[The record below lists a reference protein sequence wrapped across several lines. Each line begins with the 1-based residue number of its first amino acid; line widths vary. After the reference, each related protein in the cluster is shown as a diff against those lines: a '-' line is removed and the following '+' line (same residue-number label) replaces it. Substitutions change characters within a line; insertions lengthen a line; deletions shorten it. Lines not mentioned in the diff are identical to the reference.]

1 MEIIEWFRQQ
11 SLAKRWQL
19 ALVGVLAVGVLGY
32 SLSSSQVESAEN
44 PVGLF
49 EPLQFENTISVHVV
63 GEVETPGLYEL
74 PIGAN
79 AAEAIAAAG
88 GMTADAQE
96 ASINLARTL
105 VDGEQLYVLSQTES
119 VQGTGK
125 LSLNQATAEQLDSL
139 PGIGP
144 ALSERI
150 VAHRQSIG
158 SFRSIEEL
166 TNVSGIGPKLF
177 SKIRDQ
183 LTI

>member
-1 MEIIEWFRQQ
+1 MVTHYLLHKLKVQKTQLVFLNRCSLKTQ
-11 SLAKRWQL
+11 SQCMWLAR
-19 ALVGVLAVGVLGY
+19 
-32 SLSSSQVESAEN
+32 VEK
-44 PVGLF
+44 
-49 EPLQFENTISVHVV
+49 
-63 GEVETPGLYEL
+63 PGLYEL

-105 VDGEQLYVLSQTES
+105 VDGEQLYVLSQNES

-166 TNVSGIGPKLF
+166 TDVSGIGPKLF

>member
-1 MEIIEWFRQQ
+1 MDIFDWLKQQ
-11 SLAKRWQL
+11 SLVKRWQL
-19 ALVGVLAVGVLGY
+19 GLAGALVLVVLGFAM
-32 SLSSSQVESAEN
+32 SSSQVENAEE
-44 PVGLF
+44 PIGLF
-49 EPLQFENTISVHVV
+49 EPLQFDNSISVHVV
-63 GEVETPGLYEL
+63 GEVKKPGLYQL
-74 PIGAN
+74 PIGAK

-88 GMTADAQE
+88 GLGEDAQE
-96 ASINLARTL
+96 SSINLARTL
-105 VDGEQLYVLSQTES
+105 IDGEQLFVLSQTEATEQ
-119 VQGTGK
+119 VGK

-150 VAHRQSIG
+150 VAHRQRIG

-166 TNVSGIGPKLF
+166 TDVSGIGPKLL

>member
-1 MEIIEWFRQQ
+1 MEIIDWFKQQ
-11 SLAKRWQL
+11 SLAKWLQL
-19 ALVGVLAVGVLGY
+19 ALAGALVLAVIGY
-32 SLSSSQVESAEN
+32 SLSSSQVQDAEN
-44 PVGLF
+44 PAAVF
-49 EPLQFENTISVHVV
+49 EPLQFENTISIHVV
-63 GEVETPGLYEL
+63 GEVEEPGLYEL
-74 PIGAN
+74 PIGAK

-88 GMTADAQE
+88 GMTSDAQE

-105 VDGEQLYVLSQTES
+105 LDGEQLYVLSQKES
-119 VQGTGK
+119 VPGTGK
-125 LSLNQATAEQLDSL
+125 LSLNQASAEQLDAL

-166 TNVSGIGPKLF
+166 TDVSGIGPKLF

>member
-63 GEVETPGLYEL
+63 GEVAKPGIYDL
-74 PIGAN
+74 PSDSRVFD
-79 AAEAIAAAG
+79 AIFAAG
-88 GMTADAQE
+88 GFSDKADQ

-105 VDGEQLYVLSQTES
+105 SDGEQIIKSIF
-119 VQGTGK
+119 G
-125 LSLNQATAEQLDSL
+125 
-139 PGIGP
+139 
-144 ALSERI
+144 
-150 VAHRQSIG
+150 SIG
-158 SFRSIEEL
+158 QEIFACKFRAPGCCIML
-166 TNVSGIGPKLF
+166 RQQFT
-177 SKIRDQ
+177 
-183 LTI
+183 

>member
-49 EPLQFENTISVHVV
+49 EPLPVV
-63 GEVETPGLYEL
+63 GEVEKPGLYEL

-105 VDGEQLYVLSQTES
+105 VDGEQLYVLSQNES

-166 TNVSGIGPKLF
+166 TDVSGIGPKLF

>member
-105 VDGEQLYVLSQTES
+105 VDGEQLYVLSETV

-166 TNVSGIGPKLF
+166 TDVSGIGPKLF

>member
-1 MEIIEWFRQQ
+1 
-11 SLAKRWQL
+11 
-19 ALVGVLAVGVLGY
+19 
-32 SLSSSQVESAEN
+32 
-44 PVGLF
+44 
-49 EPLQFENTISVHVV
+49 
-63 GEVETPGLYEL
+63 
-74 PIGAN
+74 
-79 AAEAIAAAG
+79 
-88 GMTADAQE
+88 MTADAQE

-105 VDGEQLYVLSQTES
+105 VDGEQLYVLSQNES

-166 TNVSGIGPKLF
+166 TDVSGIGPKLF